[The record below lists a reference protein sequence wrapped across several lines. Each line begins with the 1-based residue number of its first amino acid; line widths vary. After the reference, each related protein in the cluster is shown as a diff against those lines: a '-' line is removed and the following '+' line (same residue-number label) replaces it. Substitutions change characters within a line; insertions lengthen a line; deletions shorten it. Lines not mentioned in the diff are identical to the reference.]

1 MSNTSTESPIPAA
14 PVRTTFKVAAGLL
27 TAFLVLQIA
36 AVAWFFLPRLQEAIV
51 SRAVAQKP
59 VEAPTPAPVVDATPV
74 PQPTAAPTP
83 NEPDEATYE
92 KITAL
97 VAESDKAF
105 RIGEYDQGLEKIRA
119 ADRLL
124 PNDAGILLRIGR
136 LHEKRGET
144 ADASAVY
151 NSVLALPDLSQ
162 ELRTQTRRKLSML
175 DVAKPEPA
183 APSMVAAE
191 KGADAR
197 DEFGLQ
203 PGAILGIVDT
213 RMNDAEGGKKILRIS
228 IKSRPGLTIDTT
240 QMRVHVFFYDKD
252 AAGTVELTDAKI
264 VTEWISPPVNWG
276 ENEPELLDATY
287 TAPTE
292 PGFEFVGY
300 VVGVYYAGELQ
311 DTRANPGSLA
321 TNHPLPLYLPS
332 ETP

>member
-1 MSNTSTESPIPAA
+1 
-14 PVRTTFKVAAGLL
+14 
-27 TAFLVLQIA
+27 LVLQIA
-36 AVAWFFLPRLQEAIV
+36 AVGWFFLPRLQEAIV

-59 VEAPTPAPVVDATPV
+59 VESPAPTPVAAATPV
-74 PQPTAAPTP
+74 PQPTATPAPKQ
-83 NEPDEATYE
+83 PDEATYE
-92 KITAL
+92 KITGL

-105 RIGEYDQGLEKIRA
+105 RIGEYDVGLEKIRE

-144 ADASAVY
+144 ADAAAIY
-151 NSVLALPDLSQ
+151 NTVLALPDLGQ
-162 ELRTQTRRKLSML
+162 ELRAQTRRKLGML
-175 DVAKPEPA
+175 EVSKPEPA
-183 APSMVAAE
+183 APSMIAPE

-213 RMNDAEGGKKILRIS
+213 RLNDAEDGKKNLRIS
-228 IKSRPGLTIDTT
+228 IKSRPGQSIDST

-252 AAGTVELTDAKI
+252 STGTIELTEAKI
-264 VTEWISPPVNWG
+264 LTQWISPPVNWS

-287 TAPTE
+287 AAPSQ
-292 PGFEFVGY
+292 PGFELVGY

-321 TNHPLPLYLPS
+321 TEHPLPLYLTS
-332 ETP
+332 QNQ

>member
-1 MSNTSTESPIPAA
+1 MSNSSMESPIPSA
-14 PVRTTFKVAAGLL
+14 PVGTTFKVAAGLL

-36 AVAWFFLPRLQEAIV
+36 AVAWFYLPRLQEAIV

-59 VEAPTPAPVVDATPV
+59 AEIPTPAPVAAATPV

-83 NEPDEATYE
+83 QEPDEATYE
-92 KITAL
+92 KITTL

-105 RIGEYDQGLEKIRA
+105 RIGEYDQGLEKIRE

-144 ADASAVY
+144 TDAAAVY
-151 NSVLALPDLSQ
+151 NTVLALPDLSQ
-162 ELRTQTRRKLSML
+162 ELRIQTRRKLGML
-175 DVAKPEPA
+175 ESAKAEPA
-183 APSMVAAE
+183 APSMIAAE

-213 RMNDAEGGKKILRIS
+213 RLSDGENGKKTLRIS
-228 IKSRPGLTIDTT
+228 IKSRPGESIDTT
-240 QMRVHVFFYDKD
+240 QMRVHVYFYDKD
-252 AAGTVELTDAKI
+252 SAGNIELTDGKI
-264 VTEWISPPVNWG
+264 VTEWISPPVNWS

-287 TAPTE
+287 TVSGE
-292 PGFEFVGY
+292 QGFEFVGY
-300 VVGVYYAGELQ
+300 VVGIYYAGELQ

-321 TNHPLPLYLPS
+321 TNHPLPLYLPR
-332 ETP
+332 ENQ